1 MRISATLLFLPVLAH
16 THSLTAPSSS
26 QSTLATSIASI
37 STEPSASSVQKV
49 WVPVQTILNP
59 STDSNG
65 PSPTTLPEHELELR
79 EIVAAVPP
87 TVLPGGVTQLSPVT
101 TMFEQHWEN
110 GIPTPVQ
117 IIYSQSFAAVPDQL
131 PGPMSGS
138 IGLGNINGR
147 IGVVKTQHVARA
159 ATPVPEAEKLRP
171 RSGTETNAK
180 ASGAMLALVVV
191 AAVGTMLL

>member
-1 MRISATLLFLPVLAH
+1 
-16 THSLTAPSSS
+16 
-26 QSTLATSIASI
+26 
-37 STEPSASSVQKV
+37 
-49 WVPVQTILNP
+49 
-59 STDSNG
+59 
-65 PSPTTLPEHELELR
+65 
-79 EIVAAVPP
+79 
-87 TVLPGGVTQLSPVT
+87 
-101 TMFEQHWEN
+101 
-110 GIPTPVQ
+110 
-117 IIYSQSFAAVPDQL
+117 
-131 PGPMSGS
+131 MSGS